1 MTRPRVVASLLVLI
15 TVAVYLPVWQCAFL
29 TFDDPDYVTDNRM
42 VRAGLT
48 SAGMKSA
55 FTTTHAFNWHPL
67 TWVSHM
73 TDCQLFGLR
82 PGAHHLANVLFHAVN
97 AALLFLL
104 LLRVTAAMWPAAF
117 VAAMFALHPLHV
129 ESVAWVSER
138 KDVLSTFFGLL
149 AMAAYARHVAGDKC
163 RGTRTKSVRAPIVT
177 HVTHRPSR
185 PYVLSLL
192 FFALGLMAKPML
204 VTLPFVL
211 VLLDWWPLQRVSGIR
226 YQTSGSGAQYGTR
239 NSEHVRLLFEKWPFL
254 VLTVLSCL
262 VTFLAQRG
270 AVISVEQL
278 PLGLRLANAF
288 RSYALYLFKAIWPAD
303 LSIIYPFPSH
313 TPAWQLAGAG
323 VLLGAISWFA
333 WRLRRRCPYLL
344 VGWLWYLGML
354 VPVIGL
360 VQVGGQ
366 AMADRYTYLPLVGI
380 LIAVAFGAHD
390 LAKRFPNGNKLAGIA
405 ATVSLMAC
413 LFVTERQ
420 LRHWHDSVALF
431 SHAVGVT
438 ENNALAHM
446 SLGFALYQEKRL
458 DDAIVELKWAL
469 KLRPTPVDAHNI
481 LGAVLL
487 GKGRVDEALAQFD
500 IALKLRPDDPSAHN
514 NRAAALFRKG
524 DTAAAIVEYE
534 TALRLKPDYVEVEN
548 NLGAVLLGKGR
559 VDEALAQFNIA
570 LKLDPDDPVAHNGRA
585 AALLRKSDTAA
596 AIVEYETA
604 LRLKPDYVE
613 AENNLAWLLATSPE
627 PSLRNGPRALH
638 LARDAARLSDY
649 NETYI
654 LDTLAAAFAETG
666 QFAEAIKVAEQATQ
680 LATAQTNTAL
690 ADSVRLR
697 LEGYRAGKPFHEG
710 VSAGR

>member
-1 MTRPRVVASLLVLI
+1 
-15 TVAVYLPVWQCAFL
+15 
-29 TFDDPDYVTDNRM
+29 
-42 VRAGLT
+42 
-48 SAGMKSA
+48 
-55 FTTTHAFNWHPL
+55 
-67 TWVSHM
+67 
-73 TDCQLFGLR
+73 
-82 PGAHHLANVLFHAVN
+82 
-97 AALLFLL
+97 
-104 LLRVTAAMWPAAF
+104 
-117 VAAMFALHPLHV
+117 
-129 ESVAWVSER
+129 
-138 KDVLSTFFGLL
+138 
-149 AMAAYARHVAGDKC
+149 
-163 RGTRTKSVRAPIVT
+163 
-177 HVTHRPSR
+177 
-185 PYVLSLL
+185 LL

-534 TALRLKPDYVEVEN
+534 TALRLKPDYVE
-548 NLGAVLLGKGR
+548 
-559 VDEALAQFNIA
+559 
-570 LKLDPDDPVAHNGRA
+570 
-585 AALLRKSDTAA
+585 
-596 AIVEYETA
+596 
-604 LRLKPDYVE
+604 

>member
-1 MTRPRVVASLLVLI
+1 MTRPRVLALLLVLM
-15 TVAVYLPVWQCAFL
+15 TVAAYLPVRQCAFL
-29 TFDDPDYVTDNRM
+29 TYDDPDYVTDNRM

-48 SAGMKSA
+48 GAGMKWA
-55 FTTTHAFNWHPL
+55 FTTAHADNWHPL
-67 TWVSHM
+67 TWLSHM
-73 TDCQLFGLR
+73 TDCELFGLR
-82 PGAHHLANVLFHAVN
+82 PGAHHLVNVLFHAVN

-104 LLRVTAAMWPAAF
+104 LLRVTAAKWPAAF

-149 AMAAYARHVAGDKC
+149 AMAAYARFVADDKG
-163 RGTRTKSVRAPIVT
+163 RVTRTKSVRASIVT
-177 HVTHRPSR
+177 HVTRHWSR
-185 PYVLSLL
+185 PYVLALL
-192 FFALGLMAKPML
+192 FFALGLMSKPML

-226 YQTSGSGAQYGTR
+226 CQTSGSGAQHTRR
-239 NSEHVRLLFEKWPFL
+239 NSEHVRLLFEKWPFF
-254 VLTVLSCL
+254 VLAVLSCL
-262 VTFLAQRG
+262 VTFLAQRAG
-270 AVISVEQL
+270 PVVSLEQL
-278 PLGLRLANAF
+278 PFGLRLANAF

-313 TPAWQLAGAG
+313 IPAWQLAGAG
-323 VLLGAISWFA
+323 VLLAAISWFA

-344 VGWLWYLGML
+344 FGWLWYLGML

-431 SHAVGVT
+431 SHALGVT
-438 ENNALAHM
+438 ENNALAHAN
-446 SLGFALYQEKRL
+446 LGIALYEEKRL
-458 DDAIVELKWAL
+458 DNAIVELERAL
-469 KLRPTPVDAHNI
+469 ELLPTHIDAHNN
-481 LGAVLL
+481 LGVVLIR
-487 GKGRVDEALAQFD
+487 KGRVDEALAQFY
-500 IALKLRPDDPSAHN
+500 IALKLRPDNPKAHYN
-514 NRAAALFRKG
+514 LATALSRKG
-524 DTAAAIVEYE
+524 DTAAAIAEC
-534 TALRLKPDYVEVEN
+534 
-548 NLGAVLLGKGR
+548 
-559 VDEALAQFNIA
+559 
-570 LKLDPDDPVAHNGRA
+570 
-585 AALLRKSDTAA
+585 
-596 AIVEYETA
+596 ETA

-627 PSLRNGPRALH
+627 PSLLNGPRALD
-638 LARDAARLSDY
+638 LAREVARLSEY
-649 NETYI
+649 NDPNI

-666 QFAEAIKVAEQATQ
+666 QFAEAIKVAERAMQ
-680 LATAQTNTAL
+680 LATAQTNAVL
-690 ADSVRLR
+690 ADALRLR